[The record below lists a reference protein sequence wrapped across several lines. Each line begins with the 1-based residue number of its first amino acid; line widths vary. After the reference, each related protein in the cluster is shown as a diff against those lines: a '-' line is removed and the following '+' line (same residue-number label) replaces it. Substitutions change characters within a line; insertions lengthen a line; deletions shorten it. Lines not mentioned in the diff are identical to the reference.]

1 MTNGLLLLDD
11 QVNSFDA
18 SPQFGEPAIPV
29 YDSVES
35 EPAKHGATSKVIAGM
50 QRELCVAAT
59 CRAGAKLGYAITLV
73 ADAHSTLDAQNESAA
88 EIIARA
94 NREWGDVASVILATE
109 IHFAS

>member
-1 MTNGLLLLDD
+1 MTNGLLLLDA
-11 QVNSFDA
+11 QVNMFD
-18 SPQFGEPAIPV
+18 PAVPV
-29 YDSVES
+29 CDSVES

-73 ADAHSTLDAQNESAA
+73 ADAHSTFDAQNKSAA